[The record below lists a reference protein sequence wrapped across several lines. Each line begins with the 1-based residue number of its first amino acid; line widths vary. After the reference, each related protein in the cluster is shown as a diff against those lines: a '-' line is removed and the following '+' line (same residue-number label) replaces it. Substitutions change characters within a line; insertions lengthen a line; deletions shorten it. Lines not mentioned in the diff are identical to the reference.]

1 MEDLLALGG
10 PFRKDTGWDTKRHL
24 QFNDLFEV
32 VFSFPVE
39 DKGEITWKNEN
50 NRLKQTE
57 DSLKGL
63 DTEKKERL
71 FQEAWGHI
79 LWDGAKPAKK
89 KKKYAESSAHNSE
102 IETAGSMWD
111 GNKKFKYPM
120 KK

>member
-10 PFRKDTGWDTKRHL
+10 PFRKDIGWDTKRHL

-71 FQEAWGHI
+71 FQEA
-79 LWDGAKPAKK
+79 
-89 KKKYAESSAHNSE
+89 
-102 IETAGSMWD
+102 
-111 GNKKFKYPM
+111 
-120 KK
+120 